1 MITRINRFE
10 AKTGS
15 EDAVFEF
22 LKSIIAIR
30 DSNSLRF
37 AGPEWVPRR
46 SLIELLQTSV

>member
-30 DSNSLRF
+30 DSNRSGLR
-37 AGPEWVPRR
+37 APSGCPAVP
-46 SLIELLQTSV
+46 